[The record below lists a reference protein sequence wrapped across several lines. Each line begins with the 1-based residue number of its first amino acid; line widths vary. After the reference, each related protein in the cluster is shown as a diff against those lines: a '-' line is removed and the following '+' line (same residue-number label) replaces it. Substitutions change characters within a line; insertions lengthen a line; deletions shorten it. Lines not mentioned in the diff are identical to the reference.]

1 MLKIEKIN
9 NIIVARFDN
18 IDRFN
23 ALITE
28 PVKEDLKSFF
38 NAPGTKLILNLEGIK
53 YIDSSGFGVFLSI
66 LKAANNNQ
74 GIFRICS
81 ISAEIME
88 LFKLLQLNNIFT
100 LYPNLDECLS
110 SFQ

>member
-9 NIIVARFDN
+9 EITVVRFDN

-38 NAPGTKLILNLEGIK
+38 NTQGTRMILNLEGIK

-66 LKAANNNQ
+66 LKTATNSEGTFKIC
-74 GIFRICS
+74 GISR
-81 ISAEIME
+81 EVME
-88 LFKLLQLNNIFT
+88 LFKLLQLHNVFT
-100 LYPNLDECLS
+100 LYPTLDECLK
-110 SFQ
+110 SF

>member
-9 NIIVARFDN
+9 EITVVRFDN

-38 NAPGTKLILNLEGIK
+38 NTQGTRMILNLEGIK

-66 LKAANNNQ
+66 LKTATNSKGTFKIC
-74 GIFRICS
+74 GIS
-81 ISAEIME
+81 PEVME
-88 LFKLLQLNNIFT
+88 LFKLLQLHNVFT
-100 LYPNLDECLS
+100 LYPTLDECLK
-110 SFQ
+110 SF

>member
-9 NIIVARFDN
+9 NITVATFDKV
-18 IDRFN
+18 DRFN

-38 NAPGTKLILNLEGIK
+38 NNPGTKLILNLAGIK

-66 LKAANNNQ
+66 FKTASQNN
-74 GIFRICS
+74 GEFRICNVNP
-81 ISAEIME
+81 EVME
-88 LFKLLQLNNIFT
+88 LFKLLQLHNVFKMCDT
-100 LYPNLDECLS
+100 LDDCLE
-110 SFQ
+110 SF

>member
-9 NIIVARFDN
+9 NITVVRFDN

-38 NAPGTKLILNLEGIK
+38 NSAGTRLILNLEGIK

-66 LKAANNNQ
+66 LKTATNNKGTFKIC
-74 GIFRICS
+74 GITP
-81 ISAEIME
+81 EVME
-88 LFKLLQLNNIFT
+88 LFKLLQLHNVFT
-100 LYPNLDECLS
+100 LYPTLDDCLE
-110 SFQ
+110 SF